1 MTQLY
6 LGVGHGITPEGAF
19 DQGAQA
25 PDRNEYEL
33 NWQVVA
39 AAAVALDRCGVS
51 FFNEEA
57 AGKGH
62 DPDFVGSASKAN
74 ALDVQLAIEV
84 HHNASASHEGFGCE
98 MCISPATTDDNR
110 QLGRRIAALL
120 HQELGLNVRGQD
132 GLSLRDNLGF
142 LNHTN
147 MPAMIPEISF
157 VDNDTDRKIS
167 GRADYATKAGE
178 ALAQAICE
186 HFGKPFVPPHAA
198 QPATA
203 MVTGT
208 ATGTGNGTGPVSPS
222 SLLMAAPRGNVGQV
236 TAYLLARPHGAYA
249 QADVQAIAAEYFTVA
264 RPLGLD
270 PLLAAS
276 QMIEET
282 AHLSSFWS
290 QPPRHN
296 MAGIGVTGEPGAG
309 TSFPSATEGVR
320 AQIGRLLAY
329 ALKKGTETPGQRS
342 LIAEAL
348 SFRGLP
354 DDRRGVAPTLAGL
367 AGPGRWAADTQYA
380 GKIARVAN
388 QVTGAA

>member
-6 LGVGHGITPEGAF
+6 LGVGHGITPKGAF

-25 PDRNEYEL
+25 PGRNEYEL

-39 AAAVALDRCGVS
+39 AAAVALTRCGVS
-51 FFNEEA
+51 FVNEEA

-62 DPDFVGSASKAN
+62 DPDWAGSANNAN
-74 ALDVQLAIEV
+74 DAHVELAIEV
-84 HHNASASHEGFGCE
+84 HHNASPPPHPGFGCE
-98 MCISPATTDDNR
+98 MCVSSQTTDANR

-120 HQELGLNVRGQD
+120 HQELGLNIRGD
-132 GLSLRDNLGF
+132 EGLSIRDGLGF
-142 LNHTN
+142 LNGTK

-186 HFGKPFVPPHAA
+186 HFGKPFVPPTGV
-198 QPATA
+198 QPASSA
-203 MVTGT
+203 GT
-208 ATGTGNGTGPVSPS
+208 SPGTSTSVVSPS
-222 SLLMAAPRGNVGQV
+222 SALMASPRGTVAQV
-236 TAYLLARPHGAYA
+236 TAYLLARPHGSYA
-249 QADVQAIAAEYFTVA
+249 QADVQAIAAEYFSVA
-264 RPLGLD
+264 GPLGLD
-270 PLLAAS
+270 PLVAAC

-309 TSFPSATEGVR
+309 VSFPTAAEGVR
-320 AQIGRLLAY
+320 AHIGRLLAY
-329 ALKKGTETPGQRS
+329 ALKKGTETPGQSS

-348 SFRGLP
+348 SFRPLP
-354 DDRRGVAPTLAGL
+354 DDHRGVATTLAGL
-367 AGPGRWAADTQYA
+367 AGPGRWAADPQYA
-380 GKIARVAN
+380 EKIAWVAG